1 MDTVSTVLKED
12 QNPIRKNM
20 ILTLK
25 ELYLM
30 GFLIEGF
37 YLNANAQE
45 AMIFFFALGIFIIIY
60 TYIVKLR
67 K

>member
-1 MDTVSTVLKED
+1 
-12 QNPIRKNM
+12 M

-25 ELYLM
+25 ELHIV

-37 YLNANAQE
+37 YLNANLQE
-45 AMIFFFALGIFIIIY
+45 AIIFFFELGAIIIIY
-60 TYIVKLR
+60 TYIVKSH